1 MYDRKEDFYEKLV
14 LKYLVSETIYII
26 ELFIKF

>member
-14 LKYLVSETIYII
+14 LKYFVSETIYII
-26 ELFIKF
+26 VLFIRF